1 METHQP
7 EIIQQQPGVIQI
19 FLDGVEI
26 FSTEDGNDECSK
38 NLADTSQQPEVLEM
52 TWNGMVVYSMKLP
65 SSVDRSK
72 LKPDFLVRCFSK
84 FLEEHYPSTETLF

>member
-38 NLADTSQQPEVLEM
+38 NLADIATVKSFR
-52 TWNGMVVYSMKLP
+52 T
-65 SSVDRSK
+65 
-72 LKPDFLVRCFSK
+72 
-84 FLEEHYPSTETLF
+84 